1 MADYRDRLRPS
12 IQLTSP
18 DGTVFTALWVGN
30 ESSHVKK
37 IGIFDYPGVAGSTV
51 QDQNIRSAMYPLT
64 LQFEGPDNDLTA
76 KEFVDALTESGVW
89 EVVHPVLGLLKLQPM
104 TFTPEWQPVTS
115 GNITVIKTE
124 WIEPLDIAVVP
135 SVPELQAA
143 VAAQIETVNE
153 VAAEQLEQSTFQ
165 KIAAEAAAIR
175 DATLDVVAAVEE
187 KLEAVSDF
195 AADITAEMLAIKRD
209 IDAVL
214 AVVPMDIIALA
225 GQIKELIQLPARA
238 IQDVQARLDA
248 YKGFAQSAGLLSPD
262 TPGTPSF
269 NRVAVQEAALTA
281 AMGAVADVASTGDLL
296 SRTEAVGV
304 IEDVL
309 ALFDDITNN
318 LDVSQTLFEN
328 SAIDAQYFSQSQSY
342 SVAARLNALVVAYL
356 LRAAFDLKVEKRFV
370 LTQSRNPVMVTIE
383 EYGSLGED
391 DLFLDLFN
399 ASNKIQGDEFIMM
412 PKGREL
418 VVYV

>member
-1 MADYRDRLRPS
+1 MSYLDRLRPD

-18 DGTVFTALWVGN
+18 DGTVFIALWRGN

-51 QDQNIRSAMYPLT
+51 QDQNIKSATYPLT
-64 LQFEGPDNDLTA
+64 LHFEGPDNDLTA
-76 KEFVDALTESGVW
+76 KQFTDALKEKGVW
-89 EVVHPVLGLLKLQPM
+89 EVVHPVLGLLKLQPLS
-104 TFTPEWQPVTS
+104 FTPDWQPVTS
-115 GNITVIKTE
+115 GNVTTVDTE
-124 WIEPLDIAVVP
+124 WIEPLDLVVVP

-143 VAAQIETVNE
+143 VAAQIEEVNE
-153 VAAEQLEQSTFQ
+153 VSAEQLEDNTFQ
-165 KIAAEAAAIR
+165 DTAEEVGGIR
-175 DATLDVVAAVEE
+175 SAVKDVVAAVEE

-238 IQDVQARLDA
+238 IQDVGARLDA
-248 YKGFAQSAGLLSPD
+248 YKGFAISAGLLSPD
-262 TPGTPSF
+262 TPGTASY

-309 ALFDDITNN
+309 ALFDDVTNN
-318 LDVSQTLFEN
+318 LDASQVLFEN

-370 LTQSRNPVMVTIE
+370 LTRARNPVMVTIE

-391 DLFLDLFN
+391 DLLLDLFLT
-399 ASNKIQGDEFIMM
+399 SNLIQGDEFMIM
-412 PKGREL
+412 PKGRAL